1 MPSSRPIRALAEGD
15 RVLVQ
20 LPGRPVSELT
30 PAEAAALAR
39 QLLAL
44 GPVRD
49 HEALEVARV
58 LAEDAEQDEY
68 PAGEEPPSSD
78 DPDLDALAR
87 ALAEQQAR
95 DRWGDG

>member
-58 LAEDAEQDEY
+58 LAEDVEQGEF
-68 PAGEEPPSSD
+68 PAGEELAPSSD
-78 DPDLDALAR
+78 PELDALAR
-87 ALAEQQAR
+87 AIAEQQAR